1 MTAESSGPVASCA
14 GVSKG
19 FVTRTRDGAK
29 IQLRVSPG
37 ARSTSIA
44 GVYGEDAIRL
54 RVAAPPVEGRANA
67 EAERHVAELL
77 GVTAS
82 DVSVV
87 RGASSRSKTLLVRGV
102 EAALVRDILT
112 SRLS

>member
-1 MTAESSGPVASCA
+1 
-14 GVSKG
+14 VSKG

-44 GVYGEDAIRL
+44 GTYGEDAIKL
-54 RVAAPPVEGRANA
+54 RVAALPVEGRANA
-67 EAERHVAELL
+67 EAERYVAELL

-87 RGASSRSKTLLVRGV
+87 RGASGRNKAVFVRGA
-102 EAALVRDILT
+102 EAEEVREIL
-112 SRLS
+112 SGYLP

>member
-1 MTAESSGPVASCA
+1 
-14 GVSKG
+14 VSKG

-44 GVYGEDAIRL
+44 GTYGEDAIKL
-54 RVAAPPVEGRANA
+54 RVAAPPVEGRANV
-67 EAERHVAELL
+67 EAERYVAELL

-87 RGASSRSKTLLVRGV
+87 RGVSGRNKPVFVRGA
-102 EAALVRDILT
+102 EAEEVREIL
-112 SRLS
+112 SGYLP

>member
-1 MTAESSGPVASCA
+1 M
-14 GVSKG
+14 SKG

-44 GVYGEDAIRL
+44 GAYGEDAIKL
-54 RVAAPPVEGRANA
+54 RIAAPPVEGRANA
-67 EAERHVAELL
+67 EAERYVAELL

-82 DVSVV
+82 DVSVI
-87 RGASSRSKTLLVRGV
+87 RGSSARSKTVLVRGV
-102 EAALVRDILT
+102 ASEEVSDILT
-112 SRLS
+112 GCLS

>member
-1 MTAESSGPVASCA
+1 M
-14 GVSKG
+14 SKG
-19 FVTRTRDGAK
+19 FVTRTRDGAR
-29 IQLRVSPG
+29 IQLRVTPG

-44 GVYGEDAIRL
+44 GAYGEDAINL

-67 EAERHVAELL
+67 EAERYVAELL

-87 RGASSRSKTLLVRGV
+87 RGASSWSKTVLVRGV
-102 EAALVRDILT
+102 GAEEVREILT
-112 SRLS
+112 GRLS

>member
-1 MTAESSGPVASCA
+1 
-14 GVSKG
+14 VSKG

-44 GVYGEDAIRL
+44 GTYGEDAIKL

-67 EAERHVAELL
+67 EAERYVAQLL

-82 DVSVV
+82 DVCVV
-87 RGASSRSKTLLVRGV
+87 RGASGRNKAVLVRGV
-102 EAALVRDILT
+102 EAEEVREILAGH
-112 SRLS
+112 LS

>member
-1 MTAESSGPVASCA
+1 
-14 GVSKG
+14 VSKG
-19 FVTRTRDGAK
+19 FVTRARDGAR

-44 GVYGEDAIRL
+44 GTYGGDAIKL

-67 EAERHVAELL
+67 EAERYVAELL

-87 RGASSRSKTLLVRGV
+87 RGPSGRNKAVFVRGA
-102 EAALVRDILT
+102 EAEEVREIL
-112 SRLS
+112 SGYLP

>member
-1 MTAESSGPVASCA
+1 
-14 GVSKG
+14 VSKG
-19 FVTRTRDGAK
+19 FVTRTRDGAN

-44 GVYGEDAIRL
+44 GAYGEDAIKL

-67 EAERHVAELL
+67 EAERYVAELL

-87 RGASSRSKTLLVRGV
+87 RGASSRSKTVLVRGV
-102 EAALVRDILT
+102 ETEEVREIL
-112 SRLS
+112 SGYLP